1 VLHIALSLLG
11 DLAEMVSVIMRKGAR
26 HSMLAETSKP
36 RRVQAIELL
45 RLLAAYGIV
54 AFILARHITIWP
66 IPANHLSPV
75 VANARPAV
83 QLGAGQINRDARSQ
97 PARPMGVLDGRFIV
111 L

>member
-11 DLAEMVSVIMRKGAR
+11 DLAEMVSVIMRQGAR

-45 RLLAAYGIV
+45 RLLAGYGIV

-66 IPANHLSPV
+66 IP
-75 VANARPAV
+75 
-83 QLGAGQINRDARSQ
+83 G
-97 PARPMGVLDGRFIV
+97 
-111 L
+111 